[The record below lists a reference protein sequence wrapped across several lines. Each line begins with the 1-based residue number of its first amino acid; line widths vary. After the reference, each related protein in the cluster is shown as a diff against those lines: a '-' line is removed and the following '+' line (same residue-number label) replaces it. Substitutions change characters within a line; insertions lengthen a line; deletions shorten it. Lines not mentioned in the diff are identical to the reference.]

1 MAGMMDSHNIEAKS
15 QKAFTSQLKKVYGF
29 YTGGFIVF
37 CILLGIAEQ
46 MGLSRAMMGYV
57 FLAATVLLY
66 AGIGIMSRTND
77 ADEYYVAGR
86 RVPAVF
92 NGMATGAD
100 WMSAASF
107 MGMAGG
113 LYLQDYGGLAFI
125 MGWTGG
131 YCLVA
136 LFLAPFLR
144 KFPVH
149 YSRLPGC
156 PLWRQHSTVHRR
168 GDRHSLLLHLRGG
181 PDLWRWTDHH
191 PFNWRDV

>member
-77 ADEYYVAGR
+77 ADEYYVAIPLNTAGTR
-86 RVPAVF
+86 RPA
-92 NGMATGAD
+92 T
-100 WMSAASF
+100 
-107 MGMAGG
+107 
-113 LYLQDYGGLAFI
+113 
-125 MGWTGG
+125 
-131 YCLVA
+131 
-136 LFLAPFLR
+136 
-144 KFPVH
+144 
-149 YSRLPGC
+149 
-156 PLWRQHSTVHRR
+156 
-168 GDRHSLLLHLRGG
+168 
-181 PDLWRWTDHH
+181 
-191 PFNWRDV
+191 